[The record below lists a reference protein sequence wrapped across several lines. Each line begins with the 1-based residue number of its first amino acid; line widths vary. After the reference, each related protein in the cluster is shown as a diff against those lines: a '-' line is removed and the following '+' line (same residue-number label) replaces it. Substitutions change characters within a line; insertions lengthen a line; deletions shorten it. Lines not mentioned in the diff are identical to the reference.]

1 MNFDINQFSELGYV
15 IVKDF
20 LSKGEL
26 DTLLETSQK
35 HYEYSLSLTEHEGN
49 YRLNSPTNLNKIE
62 GACEYEPEFL
72 KIAKNKI
79 LVDTAK
85 QLINTEETLDVYIS
99 KFFPMKP
106 KVGVS
111 TFLHQDNF
119 YFNGNPDTI
128 VSCALYFQNTNKENG
143 CLRVIPRS
151 HEIGI
156 LPHDTTSHIEGIQW
170 IDETK
175 LNPNS
180 ILDLELDAPYAVF
193 FNINMIHGCYPNTSN
208 GTRFSLAWEYIESS
222 NSNVASS
229 VDNWCDRN
237 SVG

>member
-1 MNFDINQFSELGYV
+1 MNFNINKFNVLGYV
-15 IVKDF
+15 IIKDF
-20 LSKGEL
+20 LSEDEL
-26 DTLLETSQK
+26 KDLLKISQK
-35 HYEYSLSLTEHEGN
+35 HYKYSLNLTEHEGN

-79 LVDTAK
+79 LVNTAK

-119 YFNGNPDTI
+119 YFNGDPDNI
-128 VSCALYFQNTNKENG
+128 ISCALYFQNTNKENG
-143 CLRVIPRS
+143 CLRIIPGS
-151 HEIGI
+151 HKIGI
-156 LPHDTTSHIEGIQW
+156 IPHDVISHIEGIQW

-175 LNPNS
+175 LNPNW

-208 GTRFSLAWEYIESS
+208 NTRFSLAWEYIES
-222 NSNVASS
+222 NNNNVASS
-229 VDNWCDRN
+229 ENNWCDRN
-237 SVG
+237 LVG

>member
-1 MNFDINQFSELGYV
+1 MNFDINNFNKLGYV

-20 LSKGEL
+20 LSEDEL
-26 DTLLETSQK
+26 KTLLETSQK
-35 HYEYSLSLTEHEGN
+35 HYEYSLNLREHEGN

-62 GACEYEPEFL
+62 GACDYEPEFL

-85 QLINTEETLDVYIS
+85 KLINTEETLDVYIS

-106 KVGVS
+106 KVGIS
-111 TFLHQDNF
+111 TFFHQDNF
-119 YFNGNPDTI
+119 YFGGDPNTI
-128 VSCALYFQNTNKENG
+128 ISCALYFQDTNKENG
-143 CLRVIPRS
+143 CLRIIPES
-151 HEIGI
+151 HNIGI
-156 LPHDTTSHIEGIQW
+156 IRHDISSHIGGIRW
-170 IDETK
+170 IDEK
-175 LNPNS
+175 ILNPNA

-222 NSNVASS
+222 NSKVAHSP
-229 VDNWCDRN
+229 DNWCDRN
-237 SVG
+237 LVG

>member
-20 LSKGEL
+20 LSKDEL

-85 QLINTEETLDVYIS
+85 QLINTEEIEVTTH
-99 KFFPMKP
+99 FFC
-106 KVGVS
+106 
-111 TFLHQDNF
+111 Q
-119 YFNGNPDTI
+119 I
-128 VSCALYFQNTNKENG
+128 
-143 CLRVIPRS
+143 
-151 HEIGI
+151 
-156 LPHDTTSHIEGIQW
+156 
-170 IDETK
+170 
-175 LNPNS
+175 
-180 ILDLELDAPYAVF
+180 
-193 FNINMIHGCYPNTSN
+193 PNTEK
-208 GTRFSLAWEYIESS
+208 TEEFYAPKTT
-222 NSNVASS
+222 
-229 VDNWCDRN
+229 
-237 SVG
+237 

>member
-1 MNFDINQFSELGYV
+1 MNFNINKFNELGYV
-15 IVKDF
+15 IIKDF
-20 LSKGEL
+20 LSEDEL
-26 DTLLETSQK
+26 KDLLKISQK
-35 HYEYSLSLTEHEGN
+35 HYKYSLKLTEHEGN

-79 LVDTAK
+79 LVNTAK

-119 YFNGNPDTI
+119 YFNGDPDNI
-128 VSCALYFQNTNKENG
+128 ISCALYFQNTNKENG
-143 CLRVIPRS
+143 CLRIIPGS
-151 HEIGI
+151 HKIGI
-156 LPHDTTSHIEGIQW
+156 IPHDVISHIEGIQW

-175 LNPNS
+175 LNPNW

-208 GTRFSLAWEYIESS
+208 NTRFSLAWEYIES
-222 NSNVASS
+222 NNNNVVSS
-229 VDNWCDRN
+229 ENNWCDRN
-237 SVG
+237 LVG